1 MNVNVTRIV
10 PYLAGPDFEALS
22 DFYTGALGLET
33 AMETESFLG
42 LCSRQNRS
50 AQILAEAPGT
60 EPPLPRLGI
69 DVGDP
74 PAVDAVHA
82 ECVRRGLEIV
92 YPLTDEPWGIHR
104 FFVRDPG
111 GNVISVLAH
120 AAVGR

>member
-1 MNVNVTRIV
+1 MTDVRRIV
-10 PYLAGPDFEALS
+10 PYLEGPDFEALT
-22 DFYTGALGLET
+22 DFYTGALGLDA
-33 AMETESFLG
+33 AMEAENFLG
-42 LCSRQNRS
+42 LASRQNSS
-50 AQILAEAPGT
+50 AQIVAAAPGT
-60 EPPLPRLGI
+60 EQPLPRLGI

-74 PAVDAVHA
+74 AAVDAVHA

-120 AAVGR
+120 SE